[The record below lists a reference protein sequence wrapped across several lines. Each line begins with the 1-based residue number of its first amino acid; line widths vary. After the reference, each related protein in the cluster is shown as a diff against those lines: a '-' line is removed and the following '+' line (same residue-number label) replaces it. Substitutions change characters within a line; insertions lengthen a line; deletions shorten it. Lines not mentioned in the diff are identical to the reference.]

1 MKKFATLLLTL
12 PFSALAAA
20 PTYTL
25 LAPLGPLSGAVDLST
40 YLNGIML
47 VTIGVAGVL
56 AVVMI
61 VICGIQMIGSPSVSQ
76 KSASKECITNAIL
89 GLLLAAGSWII
100 LNTINADLLKSDM
113 TLGALPTPAAVVGA
127 PVIEANPTAPGWY
140 FKYGSVLTGDKR
152 FSKSLTGEMCN
163 KLHAQFQA
171 DPAHYTILSG
181 CYEIKAG
188 SPPPP
193 PPASTAPP
201 TTTGITC
208 TQTGMNLCEP
218 LYQPCTNPNCAKL
231 AGMAASAAATIG
243 GGASAALIKA
253 IIMNESSCGINVV
266 GDGGASCGPMQVSV
280 TNANKYRAKCGIT
293 TTMTC
298 GWLAAE
304 ANWPKAIC
312 LGAAYLDAVS
322 KSVCGTSVRNIA
334 AGYNGGFGACA
345 ASADCASDTSCSGA
359 AVQRWECLYED
370 SAHTVCNGGA
380 KSYISTRNYATHA
393 LYCTNNPGF

>member
-113 TLGALPTPAAVVGA
+113 NLGALPTPPAVVLPPA
-127 PVIEANPTAPGWY
+127 SADPLPTDPGWY
-140 FKYGSVLTGDKR
+140 FRMIKGGVEINSQK
-152 FSKSLTGEMCN
+152 FANPEMCLN
-163 KLHAQFQA
+163 VMKVAKNPPNPVTIANTPAGSGVECFQVL
-171 DPAHYTILSG
+171 PVP
-181 CYEIKAG
+181 AG

-193 PPASTAPP
+193 PGSLPPPPASEAAARVAICGNNSCHGTIPV
-201 TTTGITC
+201 GINNGPC
-208 TQTGMNLCEP
+208 VGGQTKG
-218 LYQPCTNPNCAKL
+218 CTNV
-231 AGMAASAAATIG
+231 AGLPMSA
-243 GGASAALIKA
+243 
-253 IIMNESSCGINVV
+253 INVV
-266 GDGGASCGPMQVSV
+266 KNLASASGQNVVITGGTEGGHATHKPSAPIFDLRRS
-280 TNANKYRAKCGIT
+280 AAIDKYIQQNST
-293 TTMTC
+293 QS
-298 GWLAAE
+298 
-304 ANWPKAIC
+304 
-312 LGAAYLDAVS
+312 AVS
-322 KSVCGTSVRNIA
+322 FWPCRYLLNGFWWTNEGDHWHVCEVGQPYWFCKGTDKYGKVLP
-334 AGYNGGFGACA
+334 AGKI
-345 ASADCASDTSCSGA
+345 SSCP
-359 AVQRWECLYED
+359 
-370 SAHTVCNGGA
+370 
-380 KSYISTRNYATHA
+380 K
-393 LYCTNNPGF
+393 